1 MNKIVVIIIASIY
14 LIIFCIIVYY
24 ITRPYPNNSKNE
36 KYIRDS
42 KGIVDVHEDEDDK
55 TDLVKSND
63 PNNNIFR
70 KTDRIKLGKKTYK
83 SKKLSSS

>member
-14 LIIFCIIVYY
+14 LIIFCVIVYY
-24 ITRPYPNNSKNE
+24 MIRPYTSNSKNE

-55 TDLVKSND
+55 TDLIKNKD
-63 PNNNIFR
+63 DIFR
-70 KTDRIKLGKKTYK
+70 KTDRIKLSKKTYK
-83 SKKLSSS
+83 SKKF